1 MRKTRFTSAERK
13 ARSNILMRARISNRQ
28 IRELQEAGFESES
41 VKLLLSRLEK
51 VGLLTKKGT
60 IRVRIPSTIKKEST
74 FKEIEQSFKWF
85 EKSESSTVEGMKNIL
100 NRQRDYIASKT
111 SRRFANRLT
120 DRELI
125 TFNKVYSSK
134 MWDNLKTV
142 VASGE
147 SSDIMMEAKQKKWS
161 YNKFESELTKY
172 MEEEPDVDLKQ
183 DLEEIYNKY
192 IKR

>member
-1 MRKTRFTSAERK
+1 MRKTKFTSAERK

-28 IRELQEAGFESES
+28 IRELQEAGYESES

-125 TFNKVYSSK
+125 TFNKVYSTK

-147 SSDIMMEAKQKKWS
+147 TSDIMMEAKQKRWS
-161 YNKFESELTKY
+161 YDKFESELTKY
-172 MEEEPDVDLKQ
+172 MEEEPDVDLKE

>member
-1 MRKTRFTSAERK
+1 MRKTKFTTAERK

-28 IRELQEAGFESES
+28 IRELQEAGYESES

-147 SSDIMMEAKQKKWS
+147 SSDIMMEAKQKRWS
-161 YNKFESELTKY
+161 YDKFESELTKY
-172 MEEEPDVDLKQ
+172 MEEEPDVNLKQ